1 MLQPDDRTPIPKTPL
16 WLGTGG
22 LVPLVVIASAMWALP
37 EAYTPTLLF
46 YLTSYAAVMV
56 TFVGAVHWGVS
67 LVHPGMAEQ
76 DQSVFM
82 TWSVVPAL
90 VGWVSLLL
98 PAKTGLLLL
107 IASFVIQYAA
117 DRQLAQR
124 FRMPSWY
131 LRLRTGLTSVAV
143 LCLALALIHLARG

>member
-1 MLQPDDRTPIPKTPL
+1 
-16 WLGTGG
+16 
-22 LVPLVVIASAMWALP
+22 
-37 EAYTPTLLF
+37 
-46 YLTSYAAVMV
+46 
-56 TFVGAVHWGVS
+56 
-67 LVHPGMAEQ
+67 
-76 DQSVFM
+76 M

-143 LCLALALIHLARG
+143 LCLAFALIHLARG

>member
-1 MLQPDDRTPIPKTPL
+1 MLGPEDRTPIPKAPL

-22 LVPLVVIASAMWALP
+22 LVPLVVIASATWALP
-37 EAYTPTLLF
+37 PAYTPTLLF
-46 YLTSYAAVMV
+46 YLTSYSAVIV
-56 TFVGAVHWGVS
+56 SFVGAVHWGVS
-67 LVHPGMAEQ
+67 LVHSGMSEQ

-98 PAKTGLLLL
+98 PVKTGLLLL
-107 IASFVIQYAA
+107 IATFVIQYAA

-124 FRMPSWY
+124 FRMPAWY
-131 LRLRTGLTSVAV
+131 LRLRTGLTTVAV
-143 LCLALALIHLARG
+143 LCLAFALIHLARG

>member
-1 MLQPDDRTPIPKTPL
+1 MPEPDRRRSIPKTPL

-22 LVPLVVIASAMWALP
+22 LVPFVMLASATWAMP

-46 YLTSYAAVMV
+46 WLTSYAAVV
-56 TFVGAVHWGVS
+56 LSFAGAVHWGIA
-67 LVHPGMAEQ
+67 LLHPDMSEQ

-90 VGWVSLLL
+90 VGWVSLLM
-98 PAKTGLLLL
+98 PSKTGLLLL
-107 IASFVIQYAA
+107 IASYVIQYAA

-124 FRMPSWY
+124 FRIPAWY

-143 LCLALALIHLARG
+143 LCLGLALVHLARG